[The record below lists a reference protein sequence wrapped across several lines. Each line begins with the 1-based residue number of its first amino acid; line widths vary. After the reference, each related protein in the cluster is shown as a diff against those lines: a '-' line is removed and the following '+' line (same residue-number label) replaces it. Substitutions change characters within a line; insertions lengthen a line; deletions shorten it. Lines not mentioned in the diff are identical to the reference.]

1 MNISNRYFRAAN
13 CDGDHDLYHQKAEIT
28 IISSVFFDFFAGSI
42 SLWFTIGLYQC
53 IDIDHPVYSVIFSNN
68 LLSTFLSGFT
78 FIMKVIATQVKSC
91 IPNFILI
98 EISGCVFS
106 MNYICWMCV
115 AFLRYYLL
123 VVVKRQNNNNAIDV
137 DMIKLKKMA
146 SVCFWGI
153 ILGTSVV
160 RFSLDLMRYMHVLSI
175 TVRNIT
181 RSILFLVYP
190 IATFGI
196 YYKLDVSLR
205 VKNKGTGD
213 NKENQKDKSSISNK
227 SNDSIPNQKDHD
239 SPPISMANYEV
250 GVGKQLGKTKFDI
263 TSKAILTQ
271 NTPIRRKNR
280 IGCISKISPDAIEKP
295 FGGIYVGDHDQLTKN
310 DTGDLDIS
318 SVTNIASRA
327 KGNMNDDAQLISNIL
342 VDEEVRSLYTSG
354 NEKKSTYVKNTNKSE
369 NVLVVS
375 KERKRLRNKNLG
387 GEVLHN
393 ERLIKYSTIQAEKN
407 SPKTALIRSSDKR
420 LSKKHGTEETRIPV
434 FQNIKSLSVAHPENH
449 LPDTQNARIDVLN
462 RSEDETT
469 NNLSTTARNRGSN
482 DTNNDCNEEEE
493 EEEEE
498 ANDYHESKEHKSILK
513 AVLINCLYIGLMLIM
528 GGILT
533 VISNG
538 NINNVVIMVMGSTLS
553 LYRTFAP
560 IISSIYCFEVIRVCS
575 FNYLNEK
582 QENLRD
588 AYNILRGLWR

>member
-13 CDGDHDLYHQKAEIT
+13 CDGDHDLYHQKTEIT
-28 IISSVFFDFFAGSI
+28 IISSVFFDFFAGFI
-42 SLWFTIGLYQC
+42 SLWFTIGLYRC

-78 FIMKVIATQVKSC
+78 LIIKVIATQVKSC

-98 EISGCVFS
+98 EIAGCVFS

-123 VVVKRQNNNNAIDV
+123 VVVKGQNNANAVDV

-153 ILGTSVV
+153 ILGTSMV
-160 RFSLDLMRYMHVLSI
+160 RFILDLMRYLHVLSI
-175 TVRNIT
+175 TVRHIT
-181 RSILFLVYP
+181 RSILFLIYP

-196 YYKLDVSLR
+196 YYKMDVSLR

-213 NKENQKDKSSISNK
+213 TEENQIDKSSISKK
-227 SNDSIPNQKDHD
+227 SNDLIPNQKDHE
-239 SPPISMANYEV
+239 SSPISMANYEV
-250 GVGKQLGKTKFDI
+250 GVGKQLGKTKLDI

-271 NTPIRRKNR
+271 NAPIRLKNR
-280 IGCISKISPDAIEKP
+280 IRCMNKISPDASEKP
-295 FGGIYVGDHDQLTKN
+295 FGGIYVGDDNQLTKN
-310 DTGDLDIS
+310 DTEDRDIS
-318 SVTNIASRA
+318 SVTNVASRA

-354 NEKKSTYVKNTNKSE
+354 NEKQSAHVKNTDRSE
-369 NVLVVS
+369 NVIEVS
-375 KERKRLRNKNLG
+375 KERTSLRNTDLE
-387 GEVLHN
+387 GEVLQN
-393 ERLIKYSTIQAEKN
+393 ERLMKYSTIQAEIN
-407 SPKTALIRSSDKR
+407 SPKTELIRSSDKR
-420 LSKKHGTEETRIPV
+420 LSKKHGTEETRMPQ
-434 FQNIKSLSVAHPENH
+434 FHNMKSLSVAHPENH
-449 LPDTQNARIDVLN
+449 PSDTKTTRIDVLKC
-462 RSEDETT
+462 SEEESA
-469 NNLSTTARNRGSN
+469 NNSSTSARGSSSN
-482 DTNNDCNEEEE
+482 DMNNHYNEEEVQ
-493 EEEEE
+493 E
-498 ANDYHESKEHKSILK
+498 ANDYLESKEHKSILK

-533 VISNG
+533 VISKG
-538 NINNVVIMVMGSTLS
+538 NINNVVIIIMGSMLS

-560 IISSIYCFEVIRVCS
+560 ILSSIYCFEVIRVCS

-582 QENLRD
+582 HENLRD
-588 AYNILRGLWR
+588 AYNIFRGLWR

>member
-1 MNISNRYFRAAN
+1 MNISTRYFRVLN
-13 CDGDHDLYHQKAEIT
+13 CEGDHDLYHQKAESV
-28 IISSVFFDFFAGSI
+28 IISSIFFDFFPGFL
-42 SLWFTIGLYQC
+42 SLWFTLKLYQC
-53 IDIDHPVYSVIFSNN
+53 IDIDHPVYSIIFSNN
-68 LLSTFLSGFT
+68 LLSTLLSGFT
-78 FIMKVIATQVKSC
+78 LIIKVIATQVESC
-91 IPNFILI
+91 IPNFMLI
-98 EISGCVFS
+98 EISGCIFS

-153 ILGTSVV
+153 ILGTSMV
-160 RFSLDLMRYMHVLSI
+160 RFSLDLMRYLHVISI

-196 YYKLDVSLR
+196 YYKMDVSLR
-205 VKNKGTGD
+205 VKNNGTGD
-213 NKENQKDKSSISNK
+213 NKENQVDKSGISKK
-227 SNDSIPNQKDHD
+227 SNDSIPNQKDHE

-250 GVGKQLGKTKFDI
+250 GVGKQLDKTKFNI
-263 TSKAILTQ
+263 TSKANLTR
-271 NTPIRRKNR
+271 NTPIRQKNR
-280 IGCISKISPDAIEKP
+280 IGCISKISPGAKEKP
-295 FGGIYVGDHDQLTKN
+295 FGGIYVGDDNQLTKN

-327 KGNMNDDAQLISNIL
+327 KGNTNDGAQLISNIH
-342 VDEEVRSLYTSG
+342 VDEEVRSLCTSG
-354 NEKKSTYVKNTNKSE
+354 NEKQSTYVKNTNKSA
-369 NVLVVS
+369 NVLEVS
-375 KERKRLRNKNLG
+375 KERTSLGNKDLG

-393 ERLIKYSTIQAEKN
+393 ERLIKYSTIQAEKH

-420 LSKKHGTEETRIPV
+420 LSKKHGTEETRMPV
-434 FQNIKSLSVAHPENH
+434 FQNMKSLSVAHPENH
-449 LPDTQNARIDVLN
+449 LPDTKETRIDVLN
-462 RSEDETT
+462 RSEDETA
-469 NNLSTTARNRGSN
+469 NNLSTTARGRGTN
-482 DTNNDCNEEEE
+482 DTNNDCNEEE

-513 AVLINCLYIGLMLIM
+513 AVLINCFYIGLMLIM

-533 VISNG
+533 VISKG

-560 IISSIYCFEVIRVCS
+560 IISSIYCFEVVRVCS

-582 QENLRD
+582 QENLLD